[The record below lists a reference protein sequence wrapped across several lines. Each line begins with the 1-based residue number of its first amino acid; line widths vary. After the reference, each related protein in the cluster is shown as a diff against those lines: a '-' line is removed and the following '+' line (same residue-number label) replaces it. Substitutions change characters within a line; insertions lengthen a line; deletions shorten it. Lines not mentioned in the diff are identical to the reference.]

1 MMYAYTPP
9 PLCEKLN
16 DILDQ
21 AKKLH
26 PLPASVHRLLR
37 VLDNDDATVTEVAKL
52 FALDQALTVQIL
64 QAANA
69 AAMGYTSNCSSVH
82 DAVMRLGFS
91 QAKIVVLSS
100 FAKNSLSQQLKGYKL
115 GAGALWE
122 HSVATAQYARQIS
135 KVVGYKDP
143 DEAYV
148 AGLLHDV
155 GKLLL
160 DQYVL
165 DDYHKIIKMM
175 KENNISVWQA
185 EETMFGIDHARLGGL
200 VAKQWGLPKILVE
213 AIQHHHLPSFAW
225 QHKELSA
232 IVNIANSFTPKDTT
246 SMAGLDGRLP
256 NPIAV
261 DILHLDSYALDQL
274 WKQTTQAMQKD
285 PGLTETLTP
294 IL

>member
-1 MMYAYTPP
+1 MYAYTPP

-16 DILDQ
+16 AILEHAQ
-21 AKKLH
+21 QLH
-26 PLPASVHRLLR
+26 PLPASVHRLLHI
-37 VLDNDDATVTEVAKL
+37 LDQADTTVGEVAKL
-52 FALDQALTVQIL
+52 FAVDQALTAQIL

-69 AAMGYTSNCSSVH
+69 VTLGYNTTCSSVQE
-82 DAVMRLGFS
+82 AVMRLGFS
-91 QAKIVVLSS
+91 RIRAVVLSS
-100 FAKNSLSQQLKGYKL
+100 IAKNALSQQLKGYKL

-135 KVVGYKDP
+135 KVVHYHDP
-143 DEAYV
+143 EEAYV

-155 GKLLL
+155 GKLML

-165 DDYHKIIKMM
+165 EDYHKIVQMM

-185 EETMFGIDHARLGGL
+185 EEIMFGIDHARLGGM
-200 VAKQWGLPKILVE
+200 VAKKWGLPSILIE

-246 SMAGLDGRLP
+246 SLAGLDGRLP
-256 NPIAV
+256 SPIAV
-261 DILHLDSYALDQL
+261 DILHLDAYALDQL
-274 WKQTTQAMQKD
+274 WKQTTQEMQEEH
-285 PGLTETLTP
+285 LQTEILTP